1 MITDELNNTA
11 DVWNKRYQE
20 TKHAL
25 LRPRSF
31 LIDNQSY
38 LPEKGLALDIGM
50 GLGYN
55 AKLLVEHGLSVIGV
69 DFSSIALKKAK
80 VNFPDLQLL
89 LAKLPD
95 IHFVNNSFDLILN
108 FWFLERK
115 LFPMIKSF
123 MKPGG
128 VLVFETMR
136 SDPEIETRNINPGYL
151 LQPGELQ
158 AVFSDWDI
166 LIYDET
172 HTTIVRDVVQ
182 PVTRMVAKRPKHS

>member
-25 LRPRSF
+25 SRPRSF

-38 LPEKGLALDIGM
+38 LPDKGLALDIGM

-55 AKLLVEHGLSVIGV
+55 AKQLGDHGLSVIGV
-69 DFSSIALKKAK
+69 DFSSIALKNAK
-80 VNFPDLQLL
+80 INFPDLQPL
-89 LAKLPD
+89 LAKLPK
-95 IHFVNNSFDLILN
+95 IHFIEDSFEVILN

-115 LFPMIKSF
+115 MFPMIKSI

-128 VLVFETMR
+128 VLFFETMR
-136 SDPEIETRNINPGYL
+136 SDPDIKTQNINPGYL
-151 LQPGELQ
+151 LRPGELQ
-158 AVFSDWDI
+158 AVFNDWDI
-166 LIYDET
+166 LIYDESY
-172 HTTIVRDVVQ
+172 TTIVRDAIQ
-182 PVTRMVAKRPKHS
+182 PVTRMVAKRPMHN

>member
-25 LRPRSF
+25 SKPRSF

-38 LPEKGLALDIGM
+38 LPDKGLALDIGM

-55 AKLLVEHGLSVIGV
+55 AKQLGDHGLSVIGV
-69 DFSSIALKKAK
+69 DFSSIALKNAK
-80 VNFPDLQLL
+80 INFPDLQPL
-89 LAKLPD
+89 LAKLPN
-95 IHFVNNSFDLILN
+95 IHFIEDSFDVILN

-115 LFPMIKSF
+115 TFPMIKSS

-128 VLVFETMR
+128 VLFFETMR
-136 SDPEIETRNINPGYL
+136 SDPDINTQNINPGYL
-151 LQPGELQ
+151 LRPGELQ
-158 AVFSDWDI
+158 AVFNDWDI

-172 HTTIVRDVVQ
+172 HTTIVRNAIQ
-182 PVTRMVAKRPKHS
+182 PVTRMVAKRPNYS

>member
-11 DVWNKRYQE
+11 GVWNKRYQE

-25 LRPRSF
+25 SRPRSF

-38 LPEKGLALDIGM
+38 LPEKGLALDVGM

-80 VNFPDLQLL
+80 VNFPDLHLL

-95 IHFVNNSFDLILN
+95 IHFVNNSFDVILN

-115 LFPMIKSF
+115 LFPLIKST

-128 VLVFETMR
+128 ILFFETMR
-136 SDPEIETRNINPGYL
+136 SDQDIDSRIINPSYL
-151 LQPGELQ
+151 LRPGELQ
-158 AVFSDWDI
+158 EVFSDWDI

>member
-1 MITDELNNTA
+1 
-11 DVWNKRYQE
+11 
-20 TKHAL
+20 
-25 LRPRSF
+25 

-38 LPEKGLALDIGM
+38 LPEEGLALDVGM
-50 GLGYN
+50 GLGFN
-55 AKLLVEHGLSVIGV
+55 AKLLVDHGLSVIGV
-69 DFSSIALKKAK
+69 DFSSIALRNAK
-80 VNFPDLQLL
+80 INFPDLRLL

-95 IHFVNNSFDLILN
+95 IHFINNSFDVILN

-115 LFPMIKSF
+115 LFPLIKSF

-136 SDPEIETRNINPGYL
+136 SDPEIETRNINPDYL
-151 LQPGELQ
+151 LSPGELKME
-158 AVFSDWDI
+158 FNDWDI

-172 HTTIVRDVVQ
+172 HTTIVRNAIQ